1 MSERTCGSCRAFLAY
16 DGYDVGSCQLHPPQL
31 LLGVTVGVTDWV
43 FPPVYPQAWCLD
55 WTGKE
60 KAQAVTQG
68 TTSRKTVYPSDF
80 VPNERAEAMAK
91 AQGQNIH
98 AMVAAWRDHHK
109 AKGSLMADWQASL
122 MTWLRN
128 DVKFKE
134 GRR

>member
-1 MSERTCGSCRAFLAY
+1 MSERTCANCKAMHVFDEANTIWWECR
-16 DGYDVGSCQLHPPQL
+16 LHPHPTPIVQ
-31 LLGVTVGVTDWV
+31 D
-43 FPPVYPQAWCLD
+43 YWCLD
-55 WTGKE
+55 WIGKE

-98 AMVAAWRDHHK
+98 AMVAEWRDYHK

-122 MTWLRN
+122 MNWLRN
-128 DVKFKE
+128 EVKFKE

>member
-1 MSERTCGSCRAFLAY
+1 MSERTCVNCRAFCVVATDGSDGECRLRAPAAY
-16 DGYDVGSCQLHPPQL
+16 
-31 LLGVTVGVTDWV
+31 T
-43 FPPVYPQAWCLD
+43 FPRMSLDDWCLE
-55 WTGKE
+55 WVSKE
-60 KAQAVTQG
+60 KTPAVPQG
-68 TTSRKTVYPSDF
+68 ATSRKTVYPSDF

-98 AMVAAWRDHHK
+98 ALVAEWRDHHK